1 MERTR
6 DLFEQALEQCPAKFC
21 KPIYLMYAQLEEEH
35 GLAKRAMSVYER
47 ATQAVAPEDRF
58 EVCMICVFETPN
70 TDITYSDVYY
80 IYRESCRKLRA
91 SCHSAN
97 LRASTRSLARQANG
111 EGVHS
116 LRPTGAETRR
126 NRPRPSHLRSCLAVL
141 RSARHA

>member
-58 EVCMICVFETPN
+58 EVCMI
-70 TDITYSDVYY
+70 
-80 IYRESCRKLRA
+80 
-91 SCHSAN
+91 
-97 LRASTRSLARQANG
+97 
-111 EGVHS
+111 
-116 LRPTGAETRR
+116 LRP
-126 NRPRPSHLRSCLAVL
+126 
-141 RSARHA
+141 